1 MDQVNFGRDIR
12 QIQRFFYRRIA
23 TAYNGDFLITVEETV
38 AGSAGGNAFA
48 FEGFFCRQAKI
59 AG

>member
-1 MDQVNFGRDIR
+1 MNFGRDVG

-23 TAYNGDFLITVEETV
+23 TTYNGDFLITVEETV